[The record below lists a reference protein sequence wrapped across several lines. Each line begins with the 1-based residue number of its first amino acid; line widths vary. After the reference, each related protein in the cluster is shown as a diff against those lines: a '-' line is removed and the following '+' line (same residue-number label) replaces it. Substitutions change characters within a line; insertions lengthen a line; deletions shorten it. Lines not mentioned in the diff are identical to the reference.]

1 MTKKKAA
8 TIGSVVKI
16 ENDQP
21 VAEGKSV
28 TSRGFR
34 IDKFV
39 DRYGHACSL
48 QKSSLATEDAV
59 WFGIDDPMP
68 QIMSSDAV
76 KLGRVDLLTPGEPVV
91 GWVPWTLPDEVQIS
105 TRMHLTQAQVKAL
118 LPALQ
123 HFVKTGQL
131 P

>member
-1 MTKKKAA
+1 MAKKNQNGGA
-8 TIGSVVKI
+8 VVKI

-21 VAEGKSV
+21 VAEGKPV

-39 DRYGHACSL
+39 DSYGHECSL
-48 QKSSLATEDAV
+48 QKSSSAMEDKI
-59 WFGIDDPMP
+59 WLGIDDPKP
-68 QIMSSDAV
+68 IIMASDAA
-76 KLGRVDLLTPGEPVV
+76 KMGRTDLLEPGQPIV

-105 TRMHLTQAQVKAL
+105 TRMHLTQAQVKDL
-118 LPALQ
+118 LPALR
-123 HFVKTGQL
+123 HFAKTGQL